1 VWIWTE
7 HPAQADVEAVVRRYV
22 GLLRAGRVPE
32 AEQIIDHS
40 PVRHVLKSLWSGS
53 VEAAAD
59 RGEAGISPADGEWE
73 QDLSWLGEL
82 ELASFRWGHTGS
94 HVSVEIT
101 CRAQVIEVALGFW
114 VRHTDAGW
122 VITGPATYW

>member
-1 VWIWTE
+1 VRIWTE
-7 HPAQADVEAVVRRYV
+7 RPAQADVEAVVRRYFS
-22 GLLRAGRVPE
+22 LLRAGRIPE

-40 PVRHVLKSLWSGS
+40 PVRHVLKALWTGS

-59 RGEAGISPADGEWE
+59 GDEASRSLVDGEWE

-82 ELASFRWGHTGS
+82 ELADFRWGHTGS
-94 HVSVEIT
+94 HVCVEIT
-101 CRAQVIEVALGFW
+101 YRAQVIEPALGFW
-114 VRHTDAGW
+114 LRPTDAGW